1 MNNKNKNTNSL
12 EFKHTKADL
21 VRLMNMSLN
30 EKVGVTQARTMEW
43 YVHYNKKCYVAF
55 SGGKDSTVL
64 AYIAAQVCYLFKC
77 KLVLWFS
84 DTGLE
89 FPELREHVKT
99 YGDWLMKQ
107 FPGSEGF
114 PPLVVET
121 IIDPPKDR
129 KGKRIIFKDVI
140 LNQGYPILSKN
151 ISRQIGDVQRLG
163 QDCWAARCFDGRET
177 GMYDMRKWKFVID
190 APFKVSNKCCD
201 IMKKRPAHRF
211 TKESGLMP
219 LVATMTCESRQRK
232 TEWLHNG
239 CNAFDKKNPSSQ
251 PMSFWTEQDV
261 LKFIVRYDLPYPSV
275 YGEIKQNEKGEYY
288 TTGYSRAGCITY
300 TELNGSVKNNID
312 ALETIVNY
320 AMDKDVPYFAINVP
334 NDMCTNCGYT
344 DDIADECPM
353 CGCKE
358 IRRLR
363 RVTGYLT
370 GDYKS
375 AFNKGKQQEVE
386 MRVSHKTFK

>member
-1 MNNKNKNTNSL
+1 MATNNKNTNSS
-12 EFKHTKADL
+12 EFKHTKDDL
-21 VRLMNMSLN
+21 ARLMSMSLN

-219 LVATMTCESRQRK
+219 LVATMTCESNQRK

-288 TTGYSRAGCITY
+288 TTGYSRTGCMFCAYGCHLEKEPNRFQMLKQTHPKIWEYCMKPVSEGGLGMKTVL
-300 TELNGSVKNNID
+300 EFIGVKC
-312 ALETIVNY
+312 E
-320 AMDKDVPYFAINVP
+320 
-334 NDMCTNCGYT
+334 
-344 DDIADECPM
+344 
-353 CGCKE
+353 
-358 IRRLR
+358 
-363 RVTGYLT
+363 
-370 GDYKS
+370 
-375 AFNKGKQQEVE
+375 
-386 MRVSHKTFK
+386 